1 MSTEKLFSHVMHNAS
16 GIKLDGN
23 IKQDT
28 LKPPRVESTP
38 EMMFGGVHAW
48 SELAADNGRPSITW
62 AFPDHKVKLWLL

>member
-38 EMMFGGVHAW
+38 EMMFGGVHA
-48 SELAADNGRPSITW
+48 
-62 AFPDHKVKLWLL
+62 